1 MDVFNVG
8 RRSSDFLHYS
18 TGMVTRGTNQQS
30 SAPYNRRIVLDVIR
44 RHGSLSRKEIV
55 ERVALSP
62 QTVANITSD
71 LESVGLV
78 VARRL
83 KVQKSRGQP
92 PIVFELNP
100 NGGTSIGIT
109 IEPGTVRA
117 ALVNLVGQVIRK
129 QDVEVDTH
137 DRRGTLNVM
146 VAVVSDLASVASST
160 GRVRGVGVALPGP
173 FKVSSM
179 SFVGPTVLEGWT
191 DLSALDELHRISGFP
206 VIYSVDSVAGAL
218 GESLFGS
225 AKNLSNFFYMHFGV
239 GLGGTLVA
247 NRSAYKGAN
256 SNATEIGHVPIV
268 PDGKACYC
276 GNRGCLERYLSLH
289 SLAEALG
296 RADVK
301 EGARELLVEMLSAR
315 EPALIAW
322 CREAAVHLRNAVCMI
337 ENLLDPETI
346 VIGGSAP
353 RALVEHIVALA
364 EPLHGSVRAG
374 LASSQD
380 RILLSQHDEDSSILG
395 AAVLPVYEMLSP
407 RFEMLLQKRPEQ
419 SRVEGLLGG
428 RAVGGLGR
436 L

>member
-1 MDVFNVG
+1 
-8 RRSSDFLHYS
+8 
-18 TGMVTRGTNQQS
+18 MVSRGTNQQS

-55 ERVALSP
+55 DRVALSP
-62 QTVANITSD
+62 QSVANITSD

-78 VARRL
+78 VSRRL
-83 KVQKSRGQP
+83 KVEKSRGQP

-109 IEPGTVRA
+109 IEPGRVRA

-129 QDVEVDTH
+129 QDVDIDTH
-137 DRRGTLNVM
+137 DRRGTLAVM
-146 VAVVSDLASVASST
+146 VSVVNDLAGLATGT

-173 FKVSSM
+173 LGVSSM

-218 GESLFGS
+218 GESLFGI
-225 AKNLSNFFYMHFGV
+225 AKNLNNFFYMHFGV

-256 SNATEIGHVPIV
+256 SNATEIGHVPMV

-301 EGARELLVEMLSAR
+301 DGGRDLLVQMLADR
-315 EPALIAW
+315 DAALAAW
-322 CREAAVHLRNAVCMI
+322 CSEAAVHLRNAVCMI

-353 RALVEHIVALA
+353 KALVEHIVALA

-374 LASSQD
+374 VASAQN
-380 RILLSQHDEDSSILG
+380 RILLSEHDEDSSILG
-395 AAVLPVYEMLSP
+395 AAVLPIYEMLSP
-407 RFEMLLQKRPEQ
+407 RFEMLMQKRPEQ

-428 RAVGGLGR
+428 RGASGLGR

>member
-1 MDVFNVG
+1 
-8 RRSSDFLHYS
+8 
-18 TGMVTRGTNQQS
+18 MVTRGTNQQS

-109 IEPGTVRA
+109 IEPGRVRA
-117 ALVNLVGQVIRK
+117 ALVNLVGQVIHK
-129 QDVEVDTH
+129 QDVEIDTH

-173 FKVSSM
+173 FAVSSM

-225 AKNLSNFFYMHFGV
+225 AKNLNNFFYMHFGV

-301 EGARELLVEMLSAR
+301 EGARELLVEMLSAQ

-353 RALVEHIVALA
+353 RALVEHIVALS

-374 LASSQD
+374 VASTQK

-395 AAVLPVYEMLSP
+395 AAVLPIYEMLSP
-407 RFEMLLQKRPEQ
+407 RFEMLMQQRPEQ